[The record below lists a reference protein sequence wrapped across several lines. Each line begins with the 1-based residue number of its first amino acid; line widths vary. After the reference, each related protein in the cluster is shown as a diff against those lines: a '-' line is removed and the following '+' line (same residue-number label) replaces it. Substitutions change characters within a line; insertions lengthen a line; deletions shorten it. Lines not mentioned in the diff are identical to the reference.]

1 MINVHE
7 KVLQYFKKHNVGDD
21 VKIKN
26 LSENLVESE
35 LKSTPKITETSDEV
49 KSKSLDATAYS
60 STKNSL
66 ISKLKELDEKEKG
79 ITEIKGLEEME
90 YTPLTE
96 EEIKA
101 KANEG
106 MDEKYGVELDALANE
121 TAKKLN
127 SVEKSNELLNAN
139 ALSQKE
145 KVEALYKD
153 AQEKVENSAIKRGI
167 SRSSIVQE
175 QIKDLDVEK
184 IKDTLS
190 IDNSLAVELKNNSD
204 KISELETD
212 YLIAVNKLNVKKALE
227 ISEKI
232 EELTE
237 KQNDK
242 IEEVLKYNNTIKRQ
256 QASLDNGNAT
266 SLSNEEKR
274 NIKKQKAEEALKYYM
289 SLPTEQAKK
298 ELEEDKDI
306 QLLLGDALKLVQ
318 GYVNSRS

>member
-26 LSENLVESE
+26 LNETLTEVEPKSTASISETKSEVES
-35 LKSTPKITETSDEV
+35 KNS
-49 KSKSLDATAYS
+49 DATAYS
-60 STKNSL
+60 GGKSSL
-66 ISKLKELDEKEKG
+66 ISKLQSLDNKLNGVVETEELKP
-79 ITEIKGLEEME
+79 ME

-96 EEIKA
+96 EEIKV
-101 KANEG
+101 KASEG

-121 TAKKLN
+121 TAKKLTDI
-127 SVEKSNELLNAN
+127 EKSNAKLNAN
-139 ALSQKE
+139 AVSQKE
-145 KVEALYKD
+145 KIDAIYKD
-153 AQEKVENSAIKRGI
+153 AQKRVEDSAIRRGI

-190 IDNSLAVELKNNSD
+190 VDQNLAEELKYNSD

-212 YLIAVNKLNVKKALE
+212 YLIAVNKLNVKKAIE

-232 EELTE
+232 QDLTD
-237 KQNDK
+237 KQNKK

-256 QASLDNGNAT
+256 QASLDNDGANT
-266 SLSNEEKR
+266 VSEKEKR
-274 NIKKQKAEEALKYYM
+274 AIKKQMVEEALGYYM
-289 SLPTEQAKK
+289 SLPVDQAKK
-298 ELEEDKDI
+298 ELAEDEDI
-306 QLLLGDALKLVQ
+306 QLLLGDSLKLVQ
-318 GYVNSRS
+318 GYVNSRG

>member
-7 KVLQYFKKHNVGDD
+7 KILQYFKKHNVGDD
-21 VKIKN
+21 VKIKE
-26 LSENLVESE
+26 LSEKVVESE
-35 LKSTPKITETSDEV
+35 PKSTAKITETKSEV
-49 KSKSLDATAYS
+49 KSDNSNATAYS
-60 STKNSL
+60 ENKKSL
-66 ISKLKELDEKEKG
+66 ISKLQELDEKEKG
-79 ITEIKGLEEME
+79 IEETSGFEMME

-96 EEIKA
+96 EEIKQ

-121 TAKKLN
+121 TAKKL
-127 SVEKSNELLNAN
+127 SDIEKSNEVLNAN

-190 IDNSLAVELKNNSD
+190 IDKSLAEELKNNSD
-204 KISELETD
+204 KISELEAD

-256 QASLDNGNAT
+256 QASLDKDSAT
-266 SLSNEEKR
+266 TLSNEEKR
-274 NIKKQKAEEALKYYM
+274 NIKKQKVEEALKYYM
-289 SLPTEQAKK
+289 SLPVEQAKK
-298 ELEEDKDI
+298 ELEGDTDI
-306 QLLLGDALKLVQ
+306 KLLLGDALKLVE
-318 GYVNSRS
+318 GYVNSRG

>member
-26 LSENLVESE
+26 LSEEVVESE
-35 LKSTPKITETSDEV
+35 PKSTVKASETSSEV
-49 KSKSLDATAYS
+49 KPSSQGATAYS
-60 STKNSL
+60 NGKKTL
-66 ISKLKELDEKEKG
+66 ISKLQALDEKEKG
-79 ITEIKGLEEME
+79 IVETEGLELIE

-101 KANEG
+101 KASEG
-106 MDEKYGVELDALANE
+106 MDEKYGVELEAIANE
-121 TAKKLN
+121 TAKKL
-127 SVEKSNELLNAN
+127 SSIEKSNEELNAN
-139 ALSQKE
+139 ALSQKD
-145 KVEALYKD
+145 KIDALYQD

-175 QIKDLDVEK
+175 QIKDLSVEK

-190 IDNSLAVELKNNSD
+190 IDQNLAEELKNNSD
-204 KISELETD
+204 KISALESD
-212 YLIAVNKLNVKKALE
+212 YLIEVNKLNVKKALE

-237 KQNDK
+237 KQNKK
-242 IEEVLKYNNTIKRQ
+242 IEEVLKYNNTIKKQ
-256 QASLDNGNAT
+256 QLTLDENGT
-266 SLSNEEKR
+266 SSVSEVER
-274 NIKKQKAEEALKYYM
+274 RDIKKQKVEEALNYYL
-289 SLPTEQAKK
+289 SLPVEQAKK
-298 ELEEDKDI
+298 ELEEDLDV

-318 GYVNSRS
+318 GYVNSRG